1 MLDRFRDF
9 VKRLELPQ
17 EDDVVY
23 RIIDDDG
30 NAVEVSRSQFT
41 RWRLQHDVAER
52 AIVAEDSIEDV
63 RIRTTFSIMPED
75 RTYKPFGTSAFNMSS
90 LDPLL
95 QYSRR
100 YDTREEAERGHR
112 QILEII
118 RRDSARARAVE
129 ERAEAL
135 AGVAGEVRLALSAD
149 LPALFQVNERSEN
162 EVSVMTPLS
171 RADGS
176 TITLTVVATGAGFD
190 LNAPIELTPNSSI
203 LTLGRLR
210 SEQINRV
217 CETLGVSLE
226 EGHLTC
232 RVEDVSKIGRAM
244 MRLAEAVVCTT
255 YIATERR

>member
-1 MLDRFRDF
+1 MLDRFRDL

-23 RIIDDDG
+23 RIIDDER
-30 NAVEVSRSQFT
+30 NAVEVTQSQFT
-41 RWRLQHDVAER
+41 RWRLQNDVTQR
-52 AIVAEDSIEDV
+52 AIVGEDTIEAV
-63 RIRTTFSIMPED
+63 RVRTTFSIMPEN
-75 RTYKPFGTSAFNMSS
+75 RNYKPFGTSAFDTSS
-90 LDPLL
+90 LDPLM

-100 YDTREEAERGHR
+100 YDTWEEAEDGHR
-112 QILEII
+112 QIMEQI
-118 RRDSARARAVE
+118 RQDAARARAAE
-129 ERAEAL
+129 ERADAL

-149 LPALFQVNERSEN
+149 LPSLFQVDKRSES
-162 EVSVMTPLS
+162 EVSVITPLS

-176 TITLTVVATGAGFD
+176 TITLTVMASGTGFE
-190 LNAPIELTPNSSI
+190 LYAPIEVTPYSSI

-210 SEQINRV
+210 SEQIARV

-232 RVEDVSKIGRAM
+232 IIEDVSNIGRAI
-244 MRLAEAVVCTT
+244 MRVAEAVVCTT